1 MGSSASSVSDTRS
14 AVVHLSPTCTCCV
27 EYAAYLRRNGWS
39 VEEIEEADM
48 SAFKRDLG
56 VPDEASG
63 CHTTVIDGYVVEG
76 HVPLAAIDRLLT
88 ERPAIDGIGLPGMPL
103 GSPGMTGTATGP
115 MAVVAFADGT
125 ITPFGEY

>member
-1 MGSSASSVSDTRS
+1 M
-14 AVVHLSPTCTCCV
+14 
-27 EYAAYLRRNGWS
+27 
-39 VEEIEEADM
+39 EEIEEADM